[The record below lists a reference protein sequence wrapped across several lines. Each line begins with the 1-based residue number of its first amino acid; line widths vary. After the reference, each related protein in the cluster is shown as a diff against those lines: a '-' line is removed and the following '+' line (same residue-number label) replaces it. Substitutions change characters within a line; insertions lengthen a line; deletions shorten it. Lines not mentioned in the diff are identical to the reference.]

1 MTGTTIPAL
10 AVPHRSVSRLQ
21 GTVLIVDHDEGVRN
35 LLHELLQSER
45 VPVRFSGSGQEALA
59 MVKQGAPALL
69 IIDASLP
76 DQDGIAVLEE
86 AQRIDSRMIGVV
98 MTGAASVELAVR
110 AMRAGAS
117 DFLAKPFQH
126 DLVLSAV
133 RRLLELYRLR
143 ADHTVLKHAAV
154 RSGAV
159 RLQSVP
165 FQTFG
170 DDGTLRGED
179 GLTEYERGLADGR
192 RYSETQRQQ
201 DLAVLTDAAQKF
213 DAARSAL
220 QQTIDDEIIALALQ
234 IASKILHES
243 AESCREQ
250 IVMQVKT
257 ALGAVQESDG
267 IVIQVHPADAAI
279 LEEVR
284 TELAGRQN
292 VALKLTIEPV
302 ASLQRGSCLLH
313 TATRLVDASLDTQ
326 LFRLGDALRNRVRH
340 ES

>member
-1 MTGTTIPAL
+1 MRGMTIPAS
-10 AVPHRSVSRLQ
+10 AVPIKSAPRLQ
-21 GTVLIVDHDEGVRN
+21 GTVLLVDHDETSRN
-35 LLHELLQSER
+35 VLQELLQPEQVS
-45 VPVRFSGSGQEALA
+45 VRLSNSGQDALRL
-59 MVKQGAPALL
+59 VKQRAPALL

-76 DQDGIAVLEE
+76 DRDGIAVLEE

-98 MTGAASVELAVR
+98 TTGTASVELAVR
-110 AMRAGAS
+110 AMRAGAG
-117 DFLAKPFQH
+117 DFFTKPFQH
-126 DLVLSAV
+126 DVVLATV
-133 RRLLELYRLR
+133 RRLLELYRQR
-143 ADHTVLKHAAV
+143 TDHTVLKHAAV

-170 DDGTLRGED
+170 DDGTPKGEG

-192 RYSETQRQQ
+192 RHLEGQRQQ
-201 DLAVLTDAAQKF
+201 DLAVLTETVRKF

-220 QQTIDDEIIALALQ
+220 RQTVDDEIVELALQ
-234 IASKILHES
+234 ISSKILHES
-243 AESCREQ
+243 AESRREQ
-250 IVMQVKT
+250 IVMQVKA

-267 IVIQVHPADAAI
+267 VVIQVHPEDAAV

-284 TELAGRQN
+284 MELAGRQN

-302 ASLQRGSCLLH
+302 VSLQRGSCLLH

-326 LFRLGDALRNRVRH
+326 LFRLGEALRNRVRH